1 MEHDTFPNRTGHA
14 PDSHLL
20 SDGPPVRS
28 HARDTMPDLFCRQ
41 RGIIMIGKSM
51 PAYVI
56 DLAFVERMLE
66 MAERRIAEPTSSEAL
81 YREIADELE
90 RTEGDP
96 KMARI
101 LLVTFTNSYA
111 AHVTSG
117 DRLRKLR

>member
-1 MEHDTFPNRTGHA
+1 
-14 PDSHLL
+14 
-20 SDGPPVRS
+20 
-28 HARDTMPDLFCRQ
+28 
-41 RGIIMIGKSM
+41 M

-101 LLVTFTNSYA
+101 LMGIFLAPKVALRPRTERV
-111 AHVTSG
+111 H
-117 DRLRKLR
+117 DRRPETRQSSLAEQQEYGHQRDQIGETVGRQAIAQVMRSEGVAR

>member
-1 MEHDTFPNRTGHA
+1 MILFRTGQ
-14 PDSHLL
+14 
-20 SDGPPVRS
+20 
-28 HARDTMPDLFCRQ
+28 DTPRTPTFSQTDRPCVPTHETPCR
-41 RGIIMIGKSM
+41 M

-111 AHVTSG
+111 AHLTSG
-117 DRLRKLR
+117 DRLRKLRIEAEWGSFLRRRWL